1 VTDVKPAIGDRLVN
15 VPGDGRGVW
24 KIDLNA
30 CGNVVGLI

>member
-15 VPGDGRGVW
+15 VTGDGRGAW
-24 KIDLNA
+24 KIDLNE